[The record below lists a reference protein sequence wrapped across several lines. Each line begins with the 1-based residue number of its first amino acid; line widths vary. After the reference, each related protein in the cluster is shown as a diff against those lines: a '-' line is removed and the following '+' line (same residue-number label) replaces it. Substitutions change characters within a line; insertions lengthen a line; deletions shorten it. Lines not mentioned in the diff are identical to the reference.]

1 MASSYIKLSSQDPCM
16 KLYRAVYRGDNNAE
30 YNLDLFA
37 RSLAH
42 ATSSANELIPRNT
55 TLVRVFFNPDW

>member
-1 MASSYIKLSSQDPCM
+1 M

-30 YNLDLFA
+30 YNLDLLA
-37 RSLAH
+37 RSLAD
-42 ATSSANELIPRNT
+42 ATSSASELIPRNT